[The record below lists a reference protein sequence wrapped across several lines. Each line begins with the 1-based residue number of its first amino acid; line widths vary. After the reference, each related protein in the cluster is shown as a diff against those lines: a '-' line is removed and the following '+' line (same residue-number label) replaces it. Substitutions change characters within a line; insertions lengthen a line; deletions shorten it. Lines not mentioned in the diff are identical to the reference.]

1 MADRNSE
8 WESENQE
15 NVSGEPCR
23 ANVGRGWRDMWVHFG
38 VGRLKMLCLEKGISV
53 HNVSAL

>member
-38 VGRLKMLCLEKGISV
+38 GGK
-53 HNVSAL
+53 A

>member
-1 MADRNSE
+1 MVDRNSE
-8 WESENQE
+8 WESENQ

-23 ANVGRGWRDMWVHFG
+23 ANVGRGLRDMW

-53 HNVSAL
+53 HNVLSAL